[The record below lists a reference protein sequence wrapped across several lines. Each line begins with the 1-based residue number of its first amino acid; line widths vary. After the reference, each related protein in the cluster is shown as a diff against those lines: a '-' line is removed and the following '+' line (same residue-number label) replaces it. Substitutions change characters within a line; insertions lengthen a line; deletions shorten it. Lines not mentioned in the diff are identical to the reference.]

1 MKDRAEQDRLSSG
14 FATFDP
20 KILRWFPLVA
30 ATAVSVGY
38 LTRFSGALSSGL
50 SSSDLL
56 IGPALGPAALFP
68 AMQLIVVLI
77 GRTFHRRTATDW
89 AHTRALLFIGAV
101 VLAIQA
107 VWLRSHAADSVTEAF
122 LVTVFIGGLLTVA
135 GFFMST
141 SKQNV
146 FFGVRTPWTLSD
158 PRVWEHTHR
167 FAGPVTMVTGGL
179 CFVLGALLSP
189 PTALA
194 LAVAITLASAGLQI
208 FYSRMVA
215 RDL

>member
-1 MKDRAEQDRLSSG
+1 MKDRAEQDLLSSG
-14 FATFDP
+14 FATFDR

-30 ATAVSVGY
+30 AMAISVGY
-38 LTRFSGALSSGL
+38 LVRFSVAPAPGL
-50 SSSDLL
+50 SPSDLGRL
-56 IGPALGPAALFP
+56 ALGPAALFP
-68 AMQLIVVLI
+68 AMQLIVVLF
-77 GRTFHRRTATDW
+77 GRISHRRTATDW
-89 AHTRALLFIGAV
+89 AHTRARLFIGIV

-107 VWLRSHAADSVTEAF
+107 VWLRSQAADSVTEAF
-122 LVTVFIGGLLTVA
+122 LVTVFIGSLLTVA

-146 FFGVRTPWTLSD
+146 FFGVRTPWTLGD

-194 LAVAITLASAGLQI
+194 FALAITLASAGLQI
-208 FYSRMVA
+208 FYSRLVA